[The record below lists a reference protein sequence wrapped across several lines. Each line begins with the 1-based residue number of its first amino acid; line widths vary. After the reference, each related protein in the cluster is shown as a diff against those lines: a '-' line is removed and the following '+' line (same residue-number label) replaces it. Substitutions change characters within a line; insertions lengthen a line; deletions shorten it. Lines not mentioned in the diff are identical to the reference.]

1 MNSNIRGK
9 LIAIIGDEVRSR
21 DVSCQI
27 NVSESDSQSD
37 GPMAMPMEI
46 IKTEIVCILVECY
59 RLYLGHSKLT
69 FKVIVIYGQTNS
81 TSNTQ
86 LSNLLINYAVN

>member
-27 NVSESDSQSD
+27 NVSERDSQSY
-37 GPMAMPMEI
+37 GPMAI
-46 IKTEIVCILVECY
+46 IKIEIVRILVEFY
-59 RLYLGHSKLT
+59 RLYLGPSKLT

-81 TSNTQ
+81 TSNRYP
-86 LSNLLINYAVN
+86 IK